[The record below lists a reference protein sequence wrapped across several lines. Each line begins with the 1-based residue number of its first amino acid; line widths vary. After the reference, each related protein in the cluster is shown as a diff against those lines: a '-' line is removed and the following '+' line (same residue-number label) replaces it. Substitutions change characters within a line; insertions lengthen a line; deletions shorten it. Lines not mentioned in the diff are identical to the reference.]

1 MEILLGLLLIAQLF
15 NTLLL
20 IGVAGSLAK
29 LISFLRDDEDEAM
42 PSHERRV
49 LVHNRQPT
57 YADEFMRG
65 PAEVEERPRHWDGIP
80 RGPNW
85 DGIPQA
91 RE

>member
-1 MEILLGLLLIAQLF
+1 MEILLGLVLLAQLF

-20 IGVAGSLAK
+20 IGVAGTLAK
-29 LISFLRDDEDEAM
+29 LISFLRQEEDEAM

-49 LVHNRQPT
+49 LVHSRQPT
-57 YADEFMRG
+57 YADDFMRG
-65 PAEVEERPRHWDGIP
+65 PAEVEQARHWDGIP

-85 DGIPQA
+85 DGLPQP